1 MSNEDGLLQA
11 FVRRSLSLSQ
21 DRLRRHVF
29 SSKGEKLHRR
39 FAFSRFEGHV
49 DAFLRGDASKRWIVM
64 SGLRGTGKT
73 TLVAQL
79 LFALSERGIPPARM
93 PYASVDEL
101 TRLAG
106 ASLKQYL
113 DEYERQMGKD
123 FETLAESER
132 VILFLDEVHY
142 DPNWAV
148 TLKILYDRTDRV
160 FIFCTGSSSVSLQ
173 TSPDSVRRS
182 ESERLTPLSLSEY
195 LLLKRGL
202 KPDDSVRRSTVDSLF
217 SSASAEDAY
226 NGLRANQR
234 AVTRYLARVRPS
246 DVEQYLRV
254 GTLPFTIPY
263 SDQEDVYEKLLDVVE
278 KTVCEDI
285 TMMMRFTKKMQTK
298 MSNLIM
304 LLAVSDRISYE
315 SICGRLGELTRPTL
329 SRMIRGLEKSEL
341 VIAVRPFGRPVKKI
355 SKTPKYMFM
364 APSMRAALL
373 WKVGQSDTPETTSGR
388 LLEDAV
394 TMYLYRLRRERHM
407 LAFDLDA
414 SEGGADFVIRRR
426 DKSLVVLEVGYG
438 NKRRSQVEKT
448 MSRTGSEY
456 GIVVSDRPLSLSD
469 DKRILSIPKEW
480 FLLV

>member
-1 MSNEDGLLQA
+1 MPNEDGLLQA

-29 SSKGEKLHRR
+29 ASRGERLYRR
-39 FAFSRFEGHV
+39 FAFGRFEEHIE
-49 DAFLRGDASKRWIVM
+49 AFLRGDVSKRWIIM

-79 LFALSERGIPPARM
+79 LFSLSERGIPSAHM

-113 DEYERQMGKD
+113 DEYEHQLGKD
-123 FETLAESER
+123 FETLTESER

-142 DPNWAV
+142 DPSWAV
-148 TLKILYDRTDRV
+148 TLKSLYDRTDKV

-202 KPDDSVRRSTVDSLF
+202 EPDDSVRNSIVGSLF
-217 SSASAEDAY
+217 SSASAEDAHR
-226 NGLRANQR
+226 GLRANQR
-234 AVTRYLARVRPS
+234 AVTRYLARVRPG

-285 TMMMRFTKKMQTK
+285 TMMMRFTKKMQVK
-298 MSNLIM
+298 MSNLIT
-304 LLAVSDRISYE
+304 LLAISDRVSYE
-315 SICGRLGELTRPTL
+315 SICGRLGELTKPTL
-329 SRMIRGLEKSEL
+329 SRMIHGLEKSEL

-373 WKVGQSDTPETTSGR
+373 WKIGQSDTPEATSGR
-388 LLEDAV
+388 LIEDAV
-394 TMYLYRLRRERHM
+394 TMYLYRLRREHHI
-407 LAFDLDA
+407 LAFDFDA

-426 DKSLVVLEVGYG
+426 DKSLMVVEVGYG
-438 NKRRSQVEKT
+438 NKSRKQVEKT
-448 MSRTGSEY
+448 MLRTGSEY
-456 GIVVSDRPLSLSD
+456 GMVLSDRPLSLSN
-469 DKRILSIPKEW
+469 DKRILSVPKEW
-480 FLLV
+480 FLLM

>member
-1 MSNEDGLLQA
+1 MSGEDELLQA

-29 SSKGEKLHRR
+29 SSKGDRLHKR
-39 FAFSRFEGHV
+39 FAFDRFEGYV

-79 LFALSERGIPPARM
+79 LFSLSERGVPPART
-93 PYASVDEL
+93 PYASLDEL
-101 TRLAG
+101 TRLTG

-113 DEYERQMGKD
+113 DEYERQLGKD
-123 FETLAESER
+123 FETLTDSER
-132 VILFLDEVHY
+132 IILFLDEVHY
-142 DPNWAV
+142 DPDWAV
-148 TLKILYDRTDRV
+148 ALKSLYDRTDRV
-160 FIFCTGSSSVSLQ
+160 FIFATGSSSVSLQ

-195 LLLKRGL
+195 MLLKRDL
-202 KPDDSVRRSTVDSLF
+202 KPDDSLRGSIIDSLF

-226 NGLRANQR
+226 HGLRADQR
-234 AVTRYLARVRPS
+234 AVTRYLAGVRPS

-254 GTLPFTIPY
+254 GTLPFAIPY
-263 SDQEDVYEKLLDVVE
+263 SDQEDVYEKLLDIVE

-298 MSNLIM
+298 MSNLIT
-304 LLAVSDRISYE
+304 LLAVSDRVSYE
-315 SICGRLGELTRPTL
+315 SICSRLGELTKPTL

-373 WKVGQSDTPETTSGR
+373 WKVGQSDSPEATSGR

-394 TMYLYRLRRERHM
+394 TMYLYRLQRERRL
-407 LAFDLDA
+407 LAFDFDA
-414 SEGGADFVIRRR
+414 SEGGADFVINRR
-426 DKSLVVLEVGYG
+426 DKSRMVLEVGYG
-438 NKRRSQVEKT
+438 NKGHSQVEKT

-456 GIVVSDRPLSLSD
+456 GVVVSDRSLSLLD
-469 DKRILSIPKEW
+469 DKRILSVPKEW